1 MNNRT
6 ARSKMWKT
14 LFFVGILLAC
24 GIAFSSEAVS
34 AGTNEPDAQTENSSG
49 KLSLIEKAPE
59 LINAVRRY
67 PKFYGDK
74 NTIDGGFFERSY
86 LCGDWGGMRNTLV
99 DHGINIDIG
108 ITQVFQWNVSGGRDI
123 GSRYSGSGDLW
134 VNFDTGKAGLWS
146 GGNIY
151 LHAET
156 YWGNSVQNKVGSLM
170 PVNFD
175 SMMPEADTKG
185 SSALSEFY
193 LLQGLPGNLLL
204 AIGKIDLA
212 SLADTNAFANNERT
226 QFLNTSLIN
235 NPMLG
240 VYAPYTAAAMG
251 LVWAAPSK
259 KHELLAIVN
268 NNEESAM
275 TSGFN
280 TLNMENTSFGTQ
292 YKFSPKIGGLPGN
305 YALLGA
311 YTSRDATDFASAN
324 RWLWAEAGGPTLTT
338 KTDNYAMMINFDQY
352 LYLKDEEEKVGVG
365 IFGRGGWSPK
375 NRNFIDQFY
384 SLGVGGTGCLFPERD
399 KDTWGLGW
407 TGTHFSSDLR
417 DDLRILGVSTE
428 DFEHAFEVF
437 YNIMITPAKHL
448 SLDAQYILDPFA
460 DAIGKAGASSRAFV
474 LGSRLQLDF

>member
-1 MNNRT
+1 MKNRT
-6 ARSKMWKT
+6 AGSTMWKT
-14 LFFVGILLAC
+14 LFLVVILLVC
-24 GIAFSSEAVS
+24 GIAFSAEAVS
-34 AGTNEPDAQTENSSG
+34 AGTNEPDSQTESSGG

-59 LINAVRRY
+59 LIYAVRRY

-74 NTIDGGFFERSY
+74 NTVHGGIFERSY
-86 LCGDWGGMRNTLV
+86 LFGDMWGVRDTLV

-108 ITQVFQWNVSGGRDI
+108 VTQVFQWNVSGGRDI

-134 VNFDTGKAGLWS
+134 VNFDTGKAGLWP

-156 YWGNSVQNKVGSLM
+156 YWGNSVQDKVGSLM

-175 SMMPEADTKG
+175 SMLPEGDTKG

-204 AIGKIDLA
+204 AIGKLDLA

-311 YTSRDATDFASAN
+311 YTSKDATDYASAN
-324 RWLWAEAGGPTLTT
+324 RWLWAEAGRPILST
-338 KTDNYAMMINFDQY
+338 KTDNYAIMINFDQY
-352 LYLKDEEEKVGVG
+352 LYMKNEEEKVGWG

-384 SLGVGGTGCLFPERD
+384 SLGVGGMGCLIPGRD
-399 KDTWGLGW
+399 KDAWGLGW
-407 TGTHFSSDLR
+407 AGTHFSSDLR
-417 DDLRILGVSTE
+417 DDLRVLGISSE
-428 DFEHAFEVF
+428 QFEHTFEAF
-437 YNIMITPAKHL
+437 YNIMITPAIHL
-448 SLDAQYILDPFA
+448 SLNAQYILDPFSEA
-460 DAIGKAGASSRAFV
+460 LGVAGTDNHAFV